1 MAKPKSRD
9 ETTTARNSRGK
20 RPRKPARARKSTSA
34 NRPRAAAP
42 RRATR
47 LPDAPSPLTSS
58 PVGSIAPRID
68 SAPTILRTALPAI
81 DWADALAPQATT
93 PQPPLQQEMAQ
104 PIRRHLTRI
113 RERQRERVARLARIV
128 AAALLALPGRIA
140 LLSVR
145 VLTVSARAV
154 THALHPAVRTLT
166 SVSRTAVAMGLAA
179 FSVAVVVG
187 AWLVFYFWVLA
198 VPGATITAAQPEP
211 TSSKQFYDRI
221 APAFFVAEP
230 PAAAAAP
237 MQNTTSDGV
246 PIKDTPPADSGSSAQ
261 ASAAGA
267 PEAEMPTGT
276 VREAV
281 PAPVVPKA
289 QHHKPG
295 RAAARGPGKSKR
307 RAR

>member
-1 MAKPKSRD
+1 
-9 ETTTARNSRGK
+9 
-20 RPRKPARARKSTSA
+20 
-34 NRPRAAAP
+34 
-42 RRATR
+42 
-47 LPDAPSPLTSS
+47 
-58 PVGSIAPRID
+58 
-68 SAPTILRTALPAI
+68 
-81 DWADALAPQATT
+81 
-93 PQPPLQQEMAQ
+93 
-104 PIRRHLTRI
+104 
-113 RERQRERVARLARIV
+113 
-128 AAALLALPGRIA
+128 
-140 LLSVR
+140 
-145 VLTVSARAV
+145 V